1 VHHFTNRELH
11 RDTNPCWCSLT
22 VRAQN
27 KTDVTTTILTYAE
40 AATLVLKRAQE
51 HAHHHAAALRQT
63 ERLPL
68 LAALNRVLAAP
79 VLADRDLPPFHRSTR
94 DGYAVQAAALATGNW
109 LPVTGILRAGES
121 APATSLAAGTA
132 LEIMTGAPVPEGA
145 DAVVMLEHVE
155 ISDGKV
161 RLQPGRKVRP
171 ASHIVST
178 GSEARS
184 GDPLVPAGT
193 RLTAAHIAALA
204 AVGAAQVEVFAKPRV
219 AILAT
224 GDELVEID
232 ATPQPH
238 QIRNSNSY
246 SLAAQV
252 ALAGGEPLRLGIA
265 RDNLD
270 DLRAFLDT
278 AQQSCDL
285 LLLSGGVS
293 AGKYDLVEQA
303 LAERAATFHFTGV
316 RIQPGKP
323 TVFGELPPKDSA
335 AAPLPFFGLPGNPVS
350 TMVTFLL
357 FAAPMLRAL
366 AGEASPAP
374 RFAQATL
381 TAAETPADIT
391 RFLPAHLDANWDHA
405 AVTRIPWQGSG
416 DLAATAQSNCFVV
429 LPPDTTV
436 EAGATVQV
444 LLP

>member
-1 VHHFTNRELH
+1 VN
-11 RDTNPCWCSLT
+11 
-22 VRAQN
+22 
-27 KTDVTTTILTYAE
+27 TILTYAE
-40 AATLVLKRAQE
+40 AATLILKRAQDQ
-51 HAHHHAAALRQT
+51 AHSPAATPRRT
-63 ERLPL
+63 EQLPL
-68 LAALNRVLAAP
+68 LETLHRVLASP
-79 VLADRDLPPFHRSTR
+79 VVADRDLPPFHRSTR
-94 DGYAVQAAALATGNW
+94 DGYAVPAAALVTGDW
-109 LPVTGILRAGES
+109 LPVIGTLRAGEPPS
-121 APATSLAAGTA
+121 AASLEPGTA

-155 ISDGKV
+155 ISRGKI

-171 ASHIVST
+171 GSHIVPA

-184 GDPLVPAGT
+184 GDLLLPAGT

-204 AVGAAQVEVFAKPRV
+204 AVGAAQVDVFAKPRV

-224 GDELVEID
+224 GDELVEIN
-232 ATPQPH
+232 AAPQPH

-270 DLRAFLDT
+270 DLRAFLNT

-303 LAERAATFHFTGV
+303 LAERGATFHFTGV

-323 TVFGELPPKDSA
+323 TVFGELSPKDPG

-366 AGEASPAP
+366 AGEANQAP
-374 RFAQATL
+374 CFAQASIA
-381 TAAETPADIT
+381 AAEGPADIT
-391 RFLPAHLDANWDHA
+391 RFLPAHLNANWDHA
-405 AVTRIPWQGSG
+405 TVTRIPWQGSG

-429 LPPDTTV
+429 LPPDTAV
-436 EAGATVQV
+436 EASATVQV

>member
-1 VHHFTNRELH
+1 MTN
-11 RDTNPCWCSLT
+11 
-22 VRAQN
+22 
-27 KTDVTTTILTYAE
+27 TILTYAD
-40 AATLVLKRAQE
+40 AAALVLKQ
-51 HAHHHAAALRQT
+51 AHRLAANPRQT
-63 ERLPL
+63 ERIPL
-68 LAALNRVLAAP
+68 HESLHRVLAAP
-79 VLADRDLPPFHRSTR
+79 IHADRDLPPFHRSTR

-109 LPVTGILRAGES
+109 LPVTGILRAGE
-121 APATSLAAGTA
+121 APTTSLAPNTA

-155 ISDGKV
+155 ISDGKI
-161 RLQPGRKVRP
+161 RLQPDRKVRP
-171 ASHIVST
+171 GSHIVPA
-178 GSEARS
+178 GSEAHR
-184 GDPLVPAGT
+184 GDPLLPAGT
-193 RLTAAHIAALA
+193 RLTAAHVAALA
-204 AVGAAQVEVFAKPRV
+204 AVGAAQVDVFAKPRV

-224 GDELVEID
+224 GDELVEIA
-232 ATPQPH
+232 ATPAPH

-252 ALAGGEPLRLGIA
+252 SLAGGEPIRLGIA
-265 RDNLD
+265 RDTLD
-270 DLRAFLDT
+270 DLRAFLDI

-303 LAERAATFHFTGV
+303 LAERSATFHFTGV

-323 TVFGELPPKDSA
+323 TVFGELPPKTSA

-366 AGEASPAP
+366 AGEASPAA

-381 TAAETPADIT
+381 PAAERPADIT
-391 RFLPAHLDANWDHA
+391 RFLPAHLDANWNHA
-405 AVTRIPWQGSG
+405 TVTRIPWQGSG

-429 LPPDTTV
+429 LPPDTQV
-436 EAGATVQV
+436 EAGVTVQV